1 MCSATLGAGALSL
14 PYAVEQVGVLGG
26 CVMLLTTSAAS
37 HYSTCLLVS
46 AIAQTSS
53 RSYEEL
59 TVSLFGK
66 TVGVITEVNIVL
78 FCYGTVIAYTMA
90 LGDLLHPFASPLGLD
105 QRTTTVLVW
114 LLLMLPLSL
123 VEKISHL
130 QWPSLFGVAA
140 VVYLVLSVVAHAGV
154 CAFGEVTMA
163 AAAAGGDAGAS
174 GGRSPMNSSTFDL
187 AAGGAGL
194 RRFAGGEDGRMRLWA
209 WGPSSLEAI
218 AIALFAFTC
227 QVNVPAL
234 LAELEDE
241 EGGAGG
247 AGGAADE
254 DGDSDDDAPAASA
267 SASAAAGKASSE
279 TPAARR
285 SGASARP
292 TSPRRSRASPMK
304 QVSLRAMC
312 ICLSCYI
319 LVGLAGYRDAPSSP
333 NGNLLKNYCIVAS
346 PHSLIP
352 THTSS
357 RLMAPASLAMAVSV
371 LMAYPFNIH
380 PCRYTLDVMCFRHF
394 GAVRSAVRHVVWTLL
409 ISGTSLLASLY
420 IPGINIVFQLMG
432 STCSAFVCFILP
444 AAFGLRLGLPE
455 AGGPYRTP
463 VGTAACVALLVG
475 GAAIG
480 VLATASTIAGLMAG
494 EDAAK
499 EAARAALPDV
509 CDRHACRA

>member
-1 MCSATLGAGALSL
+1 
-14 PYAVEQVGVLGG
+14 
-26 CVMLLTTSAAS
+26 
-37 HYSTCLLVS
+37 
-46 AIAQTSS
+46 
-53 RSYEEL
+53 
-59 TVSLFGK
+59 
-66 TVGVITEVNIVL
+66 
-78 FCYGTVIAYTMA
+78 
-90 LGDLLHPFASPLGLD
+90 
-105 QRTTTVLVW
+105 VLVW
-114 LLLMLPLSL
+114 LAGLLPLSL

-163 AAAAGGDAGAS
+163 AAAAAGDAGAS

-285 SGASARP
+285 
-292 TSPRRSRASPMK
+292 RRSRASPMK